1 MLKNKIV
8 NDKKYLKRNIK
19 SYNKNKFISIFMKKP
34 IFYSY
39 ILFIGIFV
47 FLDYS
52 LYTEVFHFTVAS
64 FIENYL
70 FKIDI
75 FNSGFLLI
83 FIVIPVAIIIAI
95 YIMIYMVTF
104 YINSYRKENI
114 KYSNTIYYFIPM
126 FVLLFYANT
135 LIYFLSSSSKVINFF
150 NQINFSIVTYSS
162 IIWIFLIVVFVLL
175 VLKYY
180 VEYILKYFL
189 LTKLEQI
196 FVISLLLLLYY
207 YLMLNISVP
216 NDLFSFY
223 PITFFIIFMGN
234 YISYINYE
242 INKKV
247 KISKKEILLFKIML
261 GFFSI
266 FLFNWLNNEILW
278 NSTTKASYNLIL
290 NNGYKSQ
297 NYHNIK
303 VRVIGYENNDANISE
318 CKLFDKNDYLY
329 IKADTNT
336 TYIPFF
342 QNQKIYFV
350 SKKKITCIYSVK
362 KENASFILNDIGY
375 LNEK

>member
-175 VLKYY
+175 VLKCY

-234 YISYINYE
+234 YISYINY
-242 INKKV
+242 
-247 KISKKEILLFKIML
+247 
-261 GFFSI
+261 
-266 FLFNWLNNEILW
+266 EILW